1 MAARRLDDGISA
13 ENWAEVYDELDR
25 LPEKYRAAIVLC
37 DLESL
42 TQEEAAAQLRQPAR
56 TFRRRLAEGR
66 ELLRARLTRRGLI
79 HAAGSLS
86 SGLAPAATRGP
97 VAIAWA
103 DTTVRAA
110 MRVASGQATTL
121 VISARVAAWV
131 EGVITTMF
139 WTKLKVAMAFLLTL
153 GLIGTGLGLFAR
165 NLGEPSDGQSSQ
177 TQTPAPAV
185 RTVAV
190 PTDPKQVVGR
200 ISDRIKAN
208 YARLRTVRVILQGTS
223 LDRSVTKREEVTIRS
238 PDGGTIQFVREP
250 FSVRRERVLLRGDD
264 VFREVLEEDG
274 GFWAFH
280 RGVWTQYAPKTEAA
294 WRLRTPEQMPGM
306 PPLDPRNIASM
317 EQRYIFVD
325 RLRRDRVLEIGPT
338 RTVDGQPRVGAL
350 MEHDFEEGGKERYR
364 CEFDPARN
372 DLPTRIVLRP
382 GDDKIGIIVVDITYQ
397 EVIPGAAWFLK
408 KATCKCFDPAR
419 RDHRTQRRGGRP
431 TSSRR
436 RGRYTSTSRS
446 PTMRLRS
453 RFRVARESPMRSR
466 ARRRKAARILRL
478 GKERPC
484 ACRLSPAAV

>member
-1 MAARRLDDGISA
+1 MPEVKATAGLRQLHTLFSVGTLGGLADQELLERFVSRRDEDAFATLVHRHAPMVLRVCHAVLRDSHDAEDASQATFLILARKGGSIRRQSSIGSWLFGVARRVAARARAERARQRELEQRGAEMAARRLDDGISA

-66 ELLRARLTRRGLI
+66 EMLRARLTRRGLI

-177 TQTPAPAV
+177 TQTPAQAV
-185 RTVAV
+185 ETVAV

-208 YARLRTVRVILQGTS
+208 YPHCAR
-223 LDRSVTKREEVTIRS
+223 
-238 PDGGTIQFVREP
+238 
-250 FSVRRERVLLRGDD
+250 
-264 VFREVLEEDG
+264 
-274 GFWAFH
+274 
-280 RGVWTQYAPKTEAA
+280 
-294 WRLRTPEQMPGM
+294 
-306 PPLDPRNIASM
+306 
-317 EQRYIFVD
+317 
-325 RLRRDRVLEIGPT
+325 
-338 RTVDGQPRVGAL
+338 
-350 MEHDFEEGGKERYR
+350 
-364 CEFDPARN
+364 
-372 DLPTRIVLRP
+372 
-382 GDDKIGIIVVDITYQ
+382 
-397 EVIPGAAWFLK
+397 
-408 KATCKCFDPAR
+408 
-419 RDHRTQRRGGRP
+419 
-431 TSSRR
+431 
-436 RGRYTSTSRS
+436 
-446 PTMRLRS
+446 
-453 RFRVARESPMRSR
+453 
-466 ARRRKAARILRL
+466 
-478 GKERPC
+478 
-484 ACRLSPAAV
+484 